1 MGFFSSIFRAVGR
14 GLGKVVEKAG
24 EVINSDTLRSVG
36 WDLQDRCAKEIS
48 NEKSYDK
55 NTANIY
61 STERLNEILTS
72 FSTGIYRQADSLEKS
87 CIREVERY
95 LDVIIKE
102 LESSTAEVRKSS
114 SLRRLKNT
122 KSQIKMKINGAI
134 KNPVARRMSL
144 DDSECLRILKMDAGR
159 EKQKAMADF
168 SQKIINEAVDN
179 LAGMVRESLKEQFEE
194 IEDYLTDL
202 CEEREKHAIA
212 VKKQYDE
219 MLTKN
224 LEEEK
229 SREESCLPA
238 SVTLKS
244 VEMIEKLLSI

>member
-1 MGFFSSIFRAVGR
+1 
-14 GLGKVVEKAG
+14 
-24 EVINSDTLRSVG
+24 
-36 WDLQDRCAKEIS
+36 
-48 NEKSYDK
+48 
-55 NTANIY
+55 
-61 STERLNEILTS
+61 
-72 FSTGIYRQADSLEKS
+72 
-87 CIREVERY
+87 
-95 LDVIIKE
+95 
-102 LESSTAEVRKSS
+102 
-114 SLRRLKNT
+114 
-122 KSQIKMKINGAI
+122 
-134 KNPVARRMSL
+134 
-144 DDSECLRILKMDAGR
+144 MDAGR
-159 EKQKAMADF
+159 EKQRAMADF

-244 VEMIEKLLSI
+244 VEMVEKLLSI